1 MKKIRLSKSSIGSL
15 EKEAVLQVLDKEFL
29 GMGEEVNI
37 FENKIKDYLGTD
49 LEVVCVSTGTSAL
62 HLALSALD
70 LKEGDEVLVP
80 SLTYVASYQAIS
92 ATGATPISC
101 EINPDTLFI
110 DYVDAKKRITT
121 NTKAIMPVHYA
132 SSSIGMDEI
141 YTLAEE
147 FNLRVIEDA
156 AQAFGSKR
164 NGNVIGS
171 KGDILCF
178 SFDGI
183 KNITSGE
190 GGAILSSDKVF
201 IQKIKDT
208 RLLGVEKDTEK
219 RFEGKRSWDFDVKEQ
234 GFRYHMSNI
243 MAAIG
248 TVQIGRIVTFKNKRQ
263 EIALNYIDGLKNID
277 EIEFLKFNFIDVLPH
292 IFVIKCQNR
301 NKLREYLINN
311 NIECGVHYKP
321 NHLLSKY
328 KINYCLSITE
338 SIYESILT
346 LPCHTDLTIGEQN
359 KVISI
364 IKDFYNA

>member
-1 MKKIRLSKSSIGSL
+1 MEKIRLSKSSISSL
-15 EKEAVLQVLDKEFL
+15 EKDAVLSVLDKEFL

-37 FENKIKDYLGTD
+37 FEKKIKEYLNTD
-49 LEVVCVSTGTSAL
+49 LDVVCVSTGTAAL
-62 HLALSALD
+62 HLALSSLN

-101 EINPDTLFI
+101 EVNDDTLFI
-110 DYVDAKKRITT
+110 DHIDAKDKITK
-121 NTKAIMPVHYA
+121 NTKAVMPVHYA
-132 SSSIGMDEI
+132 SNSEGMEEI
-141 YTLAEE
+141 YSLANE
-147 FNLRVIEDA
+147 FDLRVIEDA

-164 NGNVIGS
+164 DGDLIGS
-171 KGDILCF
+171 NGDILCF

-190 GGAILSSDKVF
+190 GGAILSSDKAF

-248 TVQIGRIVTFKNKRQ
+248 TVQIDRINTFKNKRQ

-277 EIEFLKFNFIDVLPH
+277 EIEFLKFNYFDVLPH
-292 IFVIKCQNR
+292 IFVIKCKNR
-301 NKLREYLINN
+301 NKLRDYLISN

-328 KINYCLSITE
+328 KTNYRLSITE
-338 SIYESILT
+338 SIYDCILT
-346 LPCHTDLTIGEQN
+346 LPCHTDLSITDQD
-359 KVISI
+359 KVISV
-364 IKDFYNA
+364 IKEFYNA